1 LPEFNQQVNDV
12 INFGMS
18 LLAVGFVLGMISPL
32 THAVSSSGQHGELSE
47 EEITK
52 LRKVLGL
59 PKEVSPREK
68 GYID

>member
-1 LPEFNQQVNDV
+1 LPESNQQVNDV

-32 THAVSSSGQHGELSE
+32 TGAVSGSGQHRELSE
-47 EEITK
+47 RQILK
-52 LRKVLGL
+52 LRKALGL
-59 PKEVSPREK
+59 PKEVSAREK